1 MTNNINI
8 LNSFENQIITQ
19 LKKDLS
25 TQSNNSQIFSFI
37 TPLPKVNNPWKII
50 DGMKKLSTYSCF
62 WSNQSENNWISSAGK
77 TIELKTNAINP
88 YIEIKE
94 KYKKIQP
101 MISIYSF
108 GLNNEKPNPL
118 CFSGFSFE
126 TKILNKQDIWHDFPN
141 GLVTLPTYTIEHKND
156 KTTLT
161 INISIK
167 GTNANKTIEKIISK
181 GIEIIKNT
189 LINNTKKE
197 DFPEKKLNPVQEKED
212 TFIKKEW
219 NRGVKKIL
227 DEIENN
233 KVEKVVLCRPVLYN
247 SSTPINTTNIL
258 EILDK
263 KYPSCSIFSFRR
275 GNKEFL
281 GATPEVVLQLENNN
295 LTSKI
300 VAGTNADDNSE
311 ILNKNSRTNL
321 LEDEKN
327 LHEHNLVVK
336 WILKKLRHLTTK
348 LHIEK
353 KLHIIKLQH
362 IQHLVSLV
370 KGKSKKNVTIFD
382 LLDSLHHSP
391 SICGIPKESAL
402 TTIKYLENFSRG
414 WFSGNV
420 GIIRNLNEGCFVI
433 AIRSALIKNITATL
447 FAGAGIVKNSI
458 PDQEFDE
465 TQLKLKKIL
474 DAIKISL

>member
-1 MTNNINI
+1 MTNITNI
-8 LNSFENQIITQ
+8 LNLFENQIITQ

-25 TQSNNSQIFSFI
+25 AQSNNSRIFSFI
-37 TPLPKVNNPWKII
+37 TPLPKTTNPWKII
-50 DGMKKLSTYSCF
+50 NGMKKLSTYSCF
-62 WSNQSENNWISSAGK
+62 WSNQSENNWISSSGK
-77 TIELKTNAINP
+77 TIELKTNETNP
-88 YIEIKE
+88 YSKIEQ

-141 GLVTLPTYTIEHKND
+141 GLVTLPTYTIEHRND

-167 GTNANKTIEKIISK
+167 ETNANKTIQKIISK

-197 DFPEKKLNPVQEKED
+197 HLPEKRLEPVEQED

-227 DEIENN
+227 DEIEDN
-233 KVEKVVLCRPVLYN
+233 KVEKVVLCRPALYN
-247 SSTPINTTNIL
+247 SSTPINTTNVL

-263 KYPSCSIFSFRR
+263 KYPSCTIFSFRR

-281 GATPEVVLQLENNN
+281 GATPEVLLQLKNNT

-300 VAGTNADDNSE
+300 VAGTNADDTSE
-311 ILNKNSRTNL
+311 VLNKHSRTNL

-336 WILKKLRHLTTK
+336 WILKKLTNLTTK

-353 KLHIIKLQH
+353 KPHIIKLQH
-362 IQHLVSLV
+362 IQHLVSLI
-370 KGKSKKNVTIFD
+370 KGESKKNVTIFD
-382 LLDSLHHSP
+382 LLNSLHHSP

-420 GIIRNLNEGCFVI
+420 GIIRNVNEGCFVI
-433 AIRSALIKNITATL
+433 AIRSALIKNLTATL

-465 TQLKLKKIL
+465 TQLKLKTIL

>member
-126 TKILNKQDIWHDFPN
+126 TKILNNQDIWHDFPN

-161 INISIK
+161 IYPTANSTAAGSNNKLAIWYTKRIEDV
-167 GTNANKTIEKIISK
+167 GDAYTNATDVPYRFTGCMTTGLAFYLAQKYAPQRAQEM
-181 GIEIIKNT
+181 
-189 LINNTKKE
+189 
-197 DFPEKKLNPVQEKED
+197 KL
-212 TFIKKEW
+212 
-219 NRGVKKIL
+219 
-227 DEIENN
+227 
-233 KVEKVVLCRPVLYN
+233 Y
-247 SSTPINTTNIL
+247 
-258 EILDK
+258 
-263 KYPSCSIFSFRR
+263 Y
-275 GNKEFL
+275 
-281 GATPEVVLQLENNN
+281 
-295 LTSKI
+295 
-300 VAGTNADDNSE
+300 
-311 ILNKNSRTNL
+311 
-321 LEDEKN
+321 EDE
-327 LHEHNLVVK
+327 LA
-336 WILKKLRHLTTK
+336 RA
-348 LHIEK
+348 
-353 KLHIIKLQH
+353 LQEDG
-362 IQHLVSLV
+362 SA
-370 KGKSKKNVTIFD
+370 SSAYVT
-382 LLDSLHHSP
+382 
-391 SICGIPKESAL
+391 PKA
-402 TTIKYLENFSRG
+402 YYP
-414 WFSGNV
+414 
-420 GIIRNLNEGCFVI
+420 
-433 AIRSALIKNITATL
+433 AIT
-447 FAGAGIVKNSI
+447 
-458 PDQEFDE
+458 
-465 TQLKLKKIL
+465 
-474 DAIKISL
+474 